1 MRTDAKATARIT
13 RNDRVLII
21 SIPVSFRQSRGR
33 KQIVVPPGAPG
44 WQPPRPRCDNSLINA
59 LARAHRWRRLIETGR
74 NASAAELSEREGIN
88 ESYLCRVHGSGLATG
103 EDILLDD
110 RVDAPISI
118 NHLGDA
124 EVDANRN

>member
-74 NASAAELSEREGIN
+74 YASAAELSKKDGIN
-88 ESYLCRVHGSGLATG
+88 WIRCANCW
-103 EDILLDD
+103 ILT
-110 RVDAPISI
+110 RRQAPP
-118 NHLGDA
+118 
-124 EVDANRN
+124 